1 MTSRIITL
9 DERFAGPKPEPWS
22 VVALPPAATE
32 TAERCADFELAL
44 QQQVKAAGISSHVS
58 VHVNWSRTLTGRP
71 IFDGKRKSC
80 VKFTSSWSDS
90 ARQEIESY

>member
-22 VVALPPAATE
+22 VVALPLAATE

-44 QQQVKAAGISSHVS
+44 QEQ
-58 VHVNWSRTLTGRP
+58 
-71 IFDGKRKSC
+71 
-80 VKFTSSWSDS
+80 
-90 ARQEIESY
+90 ARAFP

>member
-9 DERFAGPKPEPWS
+9 DERFAGPKHEPWS

-44 QQQVKAAGISSHVS
+44 QEQAWAFPYIGLERES
-58 VHVNWSRTLTGRP
+58 T
-71 IFDGKRKSC
+71 
-80 VKFTSSWSDS
+80 
-90 ARQEIESY
+90 RQRE